1 MWGLSGIYC
10 LDKRLWFYSIGR
22 CNIEDDFQFWCHVN
36 LIFCSLNCV
45 LNLLLSTSYGP
56 VKDQGWRRMVE
67 CKAATRASELCAIFV
82 CFEVSMVGVRTG
94 ECTDTVQTLYRY
106 CTSVPPGPRLQTPG
120 RNHLFRGDLATAV
133 CCHCQHCA
141 RQMTTSPCAL
151 LSASSQHALVTRQGC
166 W

>member
-1 MWGLSGIYC
+1 MYFCKINEKSLAALQTSSCVTDQSKTNDDGGWLNAKLTRGLQSC
-10 LDKRLWFYSIGR
+10 V
-22 CNIEDDFQFWCHVN
+22 QF
-36 LIFCSLNCV
+36 SCV
-45 LNLLLSTSYGP
+45 LKCRWL
-56 VKDQGWRRMVE
+56 D
-67 CKAATRASELCAIFV
+67 
-82 CFEVSMVGVRTG
+82 VRTG

-106 CTSVPPGPRLQTPG
+106 CTSVPPGPRRQTPG

-141 RQMTTSPCAL
+141 RQMVTSPCAL

>member
-45 LNLLLSTSYGP
+45 LNLHLSTCYGP
-56 VKDQGWRRMVE
+56 VKDQGWRRIVE

-82 CFEVSMVGVRTG
+82 CFEVSMVGCPYRRVYRH
-94 ECTDTVQTLYRY
+94 CTDTVQVLYKCTARPQTPDTGAQPLVPRGPGHCCLLSLSALRQTDGHLAL
-106 CTSVPPGPRLQTPG
+106 CTSVSQQP
-120 RNHLFRGDLATAV
+120 A
-133 CCHCQHCA
+133 C
-141 RQMTTSPCAL
+141 TS
-151 LSASSQHALVTRQGC
+151 H
-166 W
+166 